1 MSYTCWICLPLVVF
15 IKLSSNSPTFCG
27 YFTAISQDKTAKNYL
42 QSLICIKKYN
52 HTPAALGIIWFNFAN
67 IHGKEMVL
75 VRLFLETG
83 TIRSTQRYTCWWLCL
98 FPGVQSICSPQTQ
111 RVEGTPALQAA
122 PSGLIH
128 QQPGSG
134 CAYPV
139 QSWLQNPQWLPSPAG
154 CSISSISLTHS
165 SHASPQHCPMHS
177 AILG

>member
-75 VRLFLETG
+75 VRLFLEMG

-111 RVEGTPALQAA
+111 RAEGTPALQAA

-128 QQPGSG
+128 HSQARDVHTLFSPGCRTHSG
-134 CAYPV
+134 CPA
-139 QSWLQNPQWLPSPAG
+139 LQAAVSP
-154 CSISSISLTHS
+154 L
-165 SHASPQHCPMHS
+165 S
-177 AILG
+177 A